1 MLAAAQARLA
11 ELKAATPENPE
22 IPENPEQPGKN
33 DPQQPGEKNADDNNT
48 KNPPKTGD
56 EMRPVMYLFCAVISL
71 CAGIVVLKPKKR
83 V

>member
-11 ELKAATPENPE
+11 ELKAAKPET
-22 IPENPEQPGKN
+22 PENPEQPGKN
-33 DPQQPGEKNADDNNT
+33 DPQQPGEKPADNKNT
-48 KNPPKTGD
+48 ENPPKTGD